1 MNAVCFIPSRVP
13 QNPPP
18 SPPASG
24 DVAQKVDRVF
34 DGTHPQSGSDNF
46 DMQRV
51 TQPFQRGGTPIN
63 AESGIVNEQRLQKLE
78 ETLKDATANERQDI
92 IAEVLK
98 RDPNAFSTWLSPSF
112 IRQKVES
119 GLVSPVSQENLAVS
133 VAQAYNNNKD
143 VALAIDKAVGKNVKN
158 GMGADDYKRFD
169 DVSALFSCS
178 PFNVELCHMRESMA
192 TRLLDDKAKG
202 RTDEA
207 AVAAAGLSAEL
218 LTAGD
223 PSSVPRVL
231 GKYAG
236 QNGDVTE
243 LTGILS
249 NIDAYAAVRTE
260 RGVRYE
266 RDLLNDVINSAALR
280 GKVHESLPSEEKTFN
295 VNLVRSLGDM
305 KNVLDGHAQRQS
317 SVGQLFKAD
326 GANILAGMTSA
337 DNDKNIYT
345 AKGPENLLELD
356 ARRLGRIWGGT
367 LFSSSAP
374 SDTKDLLRNSIS
386 QFVESQNQTL
396 NSSDASKDD
405 KDAAGKSL
413 GFLMGSLDVVPY
425 QKNFDAEQ
433 TAKAKEEMLKLMI
446 DVILTPVLG
455 AFAKV
460 GSKALE
466 EALGKAQGM
475 TKTVLQAMKDVVG
488 ATEDKVIDKTTK
500 AKILEKAKEE
510 VEKEHKSDPGL
521 INSINDLRDAVLGQV
536 TADGYRHD
544 ITSEASRVVKPYQ
557 KPS

>member
-1 MNAVCFIPSRVP
+1 
-13 QNPPP
+13 
-18 SPPASG
+18 
-24 DVAQKVDRVF
+24 
-34 DGTHPQSGSDNF
+34 
-46 DMQRV
+46 MQRV

-112 IRQKVES
+112 IRQKVKS

-158 GMGADDYKRFD
+158 GMGADDYKRLD

-260 RGVRYE
+260 RGVHYE
-266 RDLLNDVINSAALR
+266 RDLLNDVINSAVLR

-345 AKGPENLLELD
+345 AKEPENLLELD